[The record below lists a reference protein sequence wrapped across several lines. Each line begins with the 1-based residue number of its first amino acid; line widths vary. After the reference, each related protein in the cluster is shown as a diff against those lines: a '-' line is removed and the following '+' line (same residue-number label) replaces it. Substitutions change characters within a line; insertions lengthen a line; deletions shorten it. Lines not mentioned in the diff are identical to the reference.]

1 MMMHKL
7 WCEMLRPFMKRSEIR
22 LQQAISDKKQ
32 MLIVAVDSRI
42 LWRMT
47 LFGSSTLPSLGAFP
61 RLYLQQGN
69 GKNNLTMQDCLSG
82 QPQFL

>member
-7 WCEMLRPFMKRSEIR
+7 CEMRRPFMKRSEIR
-22 LQQAISDKKQ
+22 LKQAISDKKQ

-42 LWRMT
+42 LWRMA

-69 GKNNLTMQDCLSG
+69 GKNDLPMQD
-82 QPQFL
+82 